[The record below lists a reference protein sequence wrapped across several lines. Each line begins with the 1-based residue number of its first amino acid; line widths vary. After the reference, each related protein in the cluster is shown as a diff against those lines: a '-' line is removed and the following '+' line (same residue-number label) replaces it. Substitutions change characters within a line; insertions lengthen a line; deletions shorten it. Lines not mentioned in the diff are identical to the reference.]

1 MRTTSRLFSE
11 PARQM
16 RTTGI
21 LASEPSRH
29 AGGVRRRDESR
40 EEFRGRMDE
49 RYANQPGTTPT
60 AVAPNRRDNILNA
73 RADGTFDAKVAAYN
87 KAGQA
92 TGHSMDAAGNIT
104 APPTAVKPTGRLIPG
119 SSPGSSIWQP
129 DAPPSATP
137 ASSTQPGQP
146 PSAALP
152 STPAVAASPAAPQTR
167 DQAAQSAKNNM
178 VAKMGQAKGR
188 SQAEAETWAAGMPGA
203 TASKPFSSMAPGGR
217 NLVAEEQRSNPG
229 LGQRLQSRIA
239 SGQPLPT
246 NSPQGPAAKALADFN
261 ATNPNVVTGKE
272 GVAQTEAL
280 AGQRRGQIAAA
291 QNTLKT
297 QRAAQAPAVATAPT
311 AQPTPREAGAA
322 LIKQVTP
329 DQWNQAAT
337 KPESDSDIEAAAAAE
352 FEARK
357 GDFVKFAEGAAK
369 VADTGLN
376 IAGDVV
382 KGVGAIGGAINR
394 GIPALISGAA
404 GKMETTAQAVAD
416 AGKKW
421 AAGMKGSDVLGPNEQ
436 KIYNRNNP
444 PPPPK
449 KYTPT
454 YSGGANPPMPRS
466 AQTAPPP
473 QKAVP
478 PRPISLAANTSPGFV
493 TPPKNPIGTPIA
505 SPFKKNTSTPPPTM
519 AVVPGQGTRAGNSAQ
534 PIDSETLASKPVGSG
549 KRAAGY

>member
-1 MRTTSRLFSE
+1 
-11 PARQM
+11 M

-104 APPTAVKPTGRLIPG
+104 LPPTAVKPTGRLVPG

-129 DAPPSATP
+129 DAPPAAAP
-137 ASSTQPGQP
+137 ASSSQPGQP

-152 STPAVAASPAAPQTR
+152 STPAAAASAVAPQTR
-167 DQAAQSAKNNM
+167 DQAAQSAKRNM

-188 SQAEAETWAAGMPGA
+188 SQAEAETWSAGMPGA
-203 TASKPFSSMAPGGR
+203 TASQPFSSMAPGGR
-217 NLVAEEQRSNPG
+217 NLAAEEQSSNPG

-272 GVAQTEAL
+272 GVAQTDAL
-280 AGQRRGQIAAA
+280 ADQRRGQIAAA

-297 QRAAQAPAVATAPT
+297 QRAAQPAAVATTPT
-311 AQPTPREAGAA
+311 AQPTPKEAGAA

-329 DQWNQAAT
+329 EQWNQASI

-357 GDFVKFAEGAAK
+357 GGFVKFAEGAAK

-382 KGVGAIGGAINR
+382 KGVGALGGAINR
-394 GIPALISGAA
+394 GVPALISGAA
-404 GKMETTAQAVAD
+404 GKMEETARAVAT
-416 AGKKW
+416 AGKEW
-421 AAGMKGSDVLGPNEQ
+421 AAGMKGSDVMGPNEQ

-473 QKAVP
+473 PQKAVP

-505 SPFKKNTSTPPPTM
+505 SPFKKSTSTPPPTM
-519 AVVPGQGTRAGNSAQ
+519 AVVPGQGTRGGNSTQ
-534 PIDSETLASKPVGSG
+534 PIDSQTLASKPVGSG